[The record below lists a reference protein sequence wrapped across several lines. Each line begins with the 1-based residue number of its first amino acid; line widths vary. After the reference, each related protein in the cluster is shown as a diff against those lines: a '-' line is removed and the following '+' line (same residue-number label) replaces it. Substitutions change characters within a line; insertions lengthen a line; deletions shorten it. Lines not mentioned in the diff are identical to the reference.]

1 MNSKESPNTREKLFS
16 EFPPV
21 STEAWEKVITEDL
34 KGADYEKKLVWRTE
48 EGFKVKPYY
57 REEDLKQLEFLR
69 RNPGEFPF
77 VRGSKTDGNQWYI
90 RQEIQVEQGKS
101 VEANKKALQLLTK
114 GVNSIGFRICGSVEI
129 SYDDFAA
136 LMANICLQETEVNF
150 TLGKQAH
157 LIVKYLVRFL
167 DENKINYSSFKGSI
181 ELDPLGT
188 LVRKGTIKS
197 IAATIE
203 EALEMVAAI
212 RKEAAIIPG
221 LKTIAIHGK
230 YYGNAGAT
238 LTQELAFSLSQGV
251 EYLSRLTEKGLSI
264 EEISPAMKFVFSTG
278 ANYFL
283 EIARIRAARL
293 LWAHIIKEY
302 GAKSEDLC
310 KAYIHTETSSWNM
323 TLYDPYVNMLR
334 TTTESMSAIIGGTDS
349 HTTLPFDHAY
359 GESTEFSERIARNQ
373 QLLLKSESHFDKI
386 NDPAAGSYYL
396 ENLTNEI
403 AEQAWKLFL
412 KIEEE
417 GGFYASI
424 LKGTIQG
431 IVEETREKRYNALAT
446 RRDTLLGINQYPNFT
461 EKMDKELKESL
472 LMPVTCTCG
481 GNCDVKTLGE
491 YRGAL
496 AFEALRYRTDL
507 QAAKSRRPKAFMMTI
522 GNLAMRKARS
532 QFACNFFA
540 CAGFEVVDNNGFKT
554 VEEGVQAAIAANA
567 DITVLCSSDDEYA
580 TLAIP
585 AFQQLTGK
593 SIMVIAG
600 NPACTDEL
608 QAAGIRHFISVKSNV
623 LETLR
628 SFQTELGI

>member
-1 MNSKESPNTREKLFS
+1 MNSTESPNTREKLFS

-77 VRGSKTDGNQWYI
+77 VRGSKTDGNHWYI
-90 RQEIQVEQGKS
+90 RQEIQVEQGKAA
-101 VEANKKALQLLTK
+101 EANKKALLLLTK
-114 GVNSIGFRICGSVEI
+114 GVNSIGFKICGSVEV
-129 SYDDFAA
+129 SYDDFAE
-136 LMANICLQETEVNF
+136 LLANICIKETEINF
-150 TLGKQAH
+150 TIGKQAP
-157 LIVKYLVRFL
+157 LFVKYLIRFL
-167 DENKINYSSFKGSI
+167 DANKIGYTSFNGSI
-181 ELDPLGT
+181 EFDPLGT
-188 LVRKGTIKS
+188 LVRKGVIKS
-197 IAATIE
+197 VASTIE
-203 EALEMVAAI
+203 EAMEMLVAI
-212 RKEAAIIPG
+212 RKDAAVLPG
-221 LKTIAIHGK
+221 LKTIAVHGK

-251 EYLSRLTEKGLSI
+251 EYISRLTEKGQTVESI
-264 EEISPAMKFVFSTG
+264 TPAMKFIFSTG
-278 ANYFL
+278 SNYFL

-293 LWAHIIKEY
+293 LWAYIVKEY
-302 GAKSEDLC
+302 GVTSDELC
-310 KAYIHTETSSWNM
+310 KANIHTETSSWNM

-349 HTTLPFDHAY
+349 HTTLPFDSAY
-359 GESTEFSERIARNQ
+359 GETTEFSERIARNQ

-403 AEQAWKLFL
+403 AEQAWNLFL

-417 GGFYASI
+417 GGFYSAI
-424 LKGTIQG
+424 LKGTIQN
-431 IVEETREKRYNALAT
+431 IIEETREKRYNAIAT

-461 EKMDKELKESL
+461 EKMDRELSEKL
-472 LMPVTCTCG
+472 LAPVTCNCG

-496 AFEALRYRTDL
+496 AFEALRYRTDAF
-507 QAAKSRRPKAFMMTI
+507 AAKSRRPKAYMLTI

-554 VEEGVQAAIAANA
+554 VEEGVAAAIAANA
-567 DITVLCSSDDEYA
+567 DITVLCSSDEEYA
-580 TLAIP
+580 TMAIP
-585 AFQQLTGK
+585 AFQQLSGK

-600 NPACTDEL
+600 NPACTEEL

-623 LETLR
+623 LETLK